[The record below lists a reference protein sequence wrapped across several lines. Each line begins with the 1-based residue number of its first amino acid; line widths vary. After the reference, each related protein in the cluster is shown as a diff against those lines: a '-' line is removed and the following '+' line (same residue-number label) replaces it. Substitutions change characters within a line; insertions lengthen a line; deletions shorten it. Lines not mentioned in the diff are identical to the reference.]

1 MFPILEG
8 ILLDTPLQDAPKS
21 FPNCS
26 RGFPCIIVD
35 AEAGLRV
42 LRLIPQEP

>member
-26 RGFPCIIVD
+26 SGFPCIIVD
-35 AEAGLRV
+35 VKIGLCV
-42 LRLIPQEP
+42 L